1 MTGGPLVCRGD
12 GAGETSDSA
21 AQPPERRPALRASDA
36 DRERVVDILRRAAAD
51 EGRLDLEELDERVSA
66 AYTIRTLTEL
76 EALTL
81 DLVPAGHAQPAPSAE
96 GGVVVRP
103 GEGGTER
110 IISIMGGHD
119 RRGRWRVGARP
130 SRALDHGRRR
140 ARLSA
145 RRSHRSHDD
154 DPGVHDHGRRGARFP
169 PGVDVQVSKFALMG
183 GHDVKLDEAPPPPGA
198 PVFHVRLFSLMGGAE
213 IRQGPKPKNWIE
225 RKLDQRRLDRSRPG
239 EREPE

>member
-1 MTGGPLVCRGD
+1 M
-12 GAGETSDSA
+12 SDSA

-36 DRERVVDILRRAAAD
+36 DRERVVDILRRAAG
-51 EGRLDLEELDERVSA
+51 EGRLDVEELDERVSA
-66 AYTIRTLTEL
+66 AYTIRTVTEL
-76 EALTL
+76 EQLTL
-81 DLVPAGHAQPAPSAE
+81 DLVPAAGATAPTFTAE

-119 RRGRWRVGARP
+119 RRGRWRVGRDLLVLSIMGGAE
-130 SRALDHGRRR
+130 LDFQHAEVAGHATTIRVFTIM
-140 ARLSA
+140 
-145 RRSHRSHDD
+145 
-154 DPGVHDHGRRGARFP
+154 GGAELRFP

-198 PVFHVRLFSLMGGAE
+198 PVFHVELFSLMGGAE

-225 RKLDQRRLDRSRPG
+225 RKLEQRRPDRSGPERLDRSGPSD
-239 EREPE
+239 RELE

>member
-1 MTGGPLVCRGD
+1 MEQ
-12 GAGETSDSA
+12 GEMSDSA

-36 DRERVVDILRRAAAD
+36 DRERVVDILRTAAG
-51 EGRLDLEELDERVSA
+51 EGRLDVEELDERVSA
-66 AYTIRTLTEL
+66 AYTLRTLTEL

-81 DLVPAGHAQPAPSAE
+81 DLVPTGHAQAVPTAE

-103 GEGGTER
+103 GAGGTER
-110 IISIMGGHD
+110 IVSIMGGHE
-119 RRGRWRVGARP
+119 RRGRWRVGRDLLVLSIMGGAE
-130 SRALDHGRRR
+130 LDFQHAEVTDRTTTIRVFTIMG
-140 ARLSA
+140 
-145 RRSHRSHDD
+145 
-154 DPGVHDHGRRGARFP
+154 GAELRFP

-225 RKLDQRRLDRSRPG
+225 RKLDQRRLDRSGPG